1 MEVGVKP
8 APVKTAYLLLTHNP
22 KILPTPYPHP
32 IFVGKHISPSLP
44 ASYEAS
50 YPHIP
55 HIGIFLLPIFFLST
69 SPFFFLYL
77 SKKGRCGVS
86 G

>member
-8 APVKTAYLLLTHNP
+8 APVKTAYLHLTHIP

-69 SPFFFLYL
+69 PLFFFSTSLK
-77 SKKGRCGVS
+77 KKGVG
-86 G
+86 